1 MRPRFELRPEP
12 DGQWSVIDIFTS
24 KPALVDGVRQ
34 IHREKDAAESLVARL
49 NAAELK
55 GLRGK
60 R

>member
-1 MRPRFELRPEP
+1 MRPRFEMRPEP
-12 DGQWSVIDIFTS
+12 DGGWAVIDIFTG

-34 IHREKDAAESLVARL
+34 IGKEKEAASALVQRL
-49 NAAELK
+49 NAFESK